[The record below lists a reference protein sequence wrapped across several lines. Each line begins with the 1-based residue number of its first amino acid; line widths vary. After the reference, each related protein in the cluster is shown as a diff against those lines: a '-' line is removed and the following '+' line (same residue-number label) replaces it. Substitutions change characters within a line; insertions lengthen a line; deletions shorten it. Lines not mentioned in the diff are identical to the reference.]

1 MKSKDGHLGRRLH
14 VGRRRYGL
22 AASMKHSYAWATIGV
37 VFIIIALY
45 SGFLADQLYY
55 TSSQGRDYLHQTQF
69 ASYPWQGALVMIV
82 LTVVAAPLLG
92 GLFGIITTRGIVERV
107 QQLVAAAVHIAAG
120 NYALRVSISGN
131 DEIGQ
136 LEAQFNRMAG
146 QLAESMAS
154 REALAKENARLGERA
169 RIARELHD
177 AISQDL
183 FSLRMLM
190 DGLCQA
196 LPDDSYLQPRITTV
210 EQTTRRMI
218 REMRALLLELRPTQ
232 LEQLDLA
239 AALQEL
245 AALYRDRC
253 DVTVTA
259 AIVTIPLSARIE
271 HTLLRMAQEAL
282 SNAVRHAGATAISV
296 SLELHEE
303 KIVFTVADNGK
314 GFCNDEGKPHY
325 GLGLDLMRERA
336 HELGGSFDLR
346 TAPGQGTRIH
356 ICLPQEEAHD
366 SRHDC

>member
-55 TSSQGRDYLHQTQF
+55 ASSQGRDYLHQTQF

-92 GLFGIITTRGIVERV
+92 GLFGSISTRGIVERV
-107 QQLVAAAVHIAAG
+107 QQLVEAAAHIAAG
-120 NYALRVSISGN
+120 DYALRVSISGN

-154 REALAKENARLGERA
+154 REALAKENARLEERA

-190 DGLCQA
+190 DGLRQA
-196 LPDDSYLQPRITTV
+196 LPDDSCLQPRITTV

-314 GFCNDEGKPHY
+314 GFCDDEGKPHY

-336 HELGGSFDLR
+336 RELGGSFELK